1 MDICRSFLIIELI
14 ETLNYVIRCKK
25 KKRENLFDR
34 EIVNNQEIVLL
45 NNGEIY
51 FDFDDLDVK

>member
-1 MDICRSFLIIELI
+1 MQE
-14 ETLNYVIRCKK
+14 KK
-25 KKRENLFDR
+25 WENLFDR

-51 FDFDDLDVK
+51 FDFNDLDVK

>member
-1 MDICRSFLIIELI
+1 MQE
-14 ETLNYVIRCKK
+14 KK
-25 KKRENLFDR
+25 WENLFDR
-34 EIVNNQEIVLL
+34 EIVNNQEIMLL

>member
-1 MDICRSFLIIELI
+1 MQE
-14 ETLNYVIRCKK
+14 KK
-25 KKRENLFDR
+25 WENLFDR

>member
-1 MDICRSFLIIELI
+1 MDVCRSFLIIELI

-25 KKRENLFDR
+25 KKWENLFDR

>member
-1 MDICRSFLIIELI
+1 MQE
-14 ETLNYVIRCKK
+14 KK
-25 KKRENLFDR
+25 WENLFDQ

-51 FDFDDLDVK
+51 FDFNDLDVK